1 LIQGSANL
9 ERRVRFPV
17 LVLMISLTAC
27 AQGGG
32 SDTTPP
38 DANAGRPTQTPM
50 GDTTLAGPLWILD
63 SLPGTADIAGNGG
76 RMPELRF
83 GADGNAGGFSG
94 CNSMGGSYTTSG
106 DSLSLG
112 PMRMTLMACED
123 GMEFERA
130 YAAALERVVRFARRD
145 STLELFD
152 AAGLVARFR
161 AQ

>member
-1 LIQGSANL
+1 M
-9 ERRVRFPV
+9 RFPV
-17 LVLMISLTAC
+17 LLLMISLAGC

-38 DANAGRPTQTPM
+38 DGNAGPPTQTPM

-63 SLPGTADIAGNGG
+63 SLPGTPDIAGNGG
-76 RMPELRF
+76 RMPDLRF

-94 CNSMGGSYTTSG
+94 CNSLGGSYTIAG
-106 DSLSLG
+106 DSLRFG

-123 GMEFERA
+123 GMEVERA
-130 YAAALERVVRFARRD
+130 YAAALERTVRFARRD

-152 AAGLVARFR
+152 SEGLVARFR